1 MLNERKLTEREL
13 DQRKSALKGLLSNK
27 RALVRKYGKDA
38 EKVMY
43 GIATKQAKNKVE
55 SMDKEKIREYIKQ
68 ALLRKEGFVDTAP
81 LGEPESGQEVDV
93 DTGFSGRADYGA
105 EDKYLGGED
114 EVEMASAN
122 TPVVPRGQTFLPGVP
137 TPKMEEEDLNE
148 AERAADKFNVNV
160 FGYQTKYYKV
170 CPGAKAFM
178 DKVVAGDY
186 GDMSQRQN
194 EVIRI
199 AKLHDLLFI
208 REIKALK
215 DPVYA
220 SQIIPQAEYIVEEIK
235 DNVKILGMPLA
246 DVGYL
251 DNHIEIIKDAAKKV
265 NEVEKPSVDVTS
277 SVLKKINANVNTPKT
292 MAKAILDF
300 IDQVDDNE
308 SEAIMKNPK
317 LKMGLKYIK
326 DLADEKDKP
335 GAVSEGHGLG
345 QKDLETIESLRNQIE
360 QGSLDGKKRDEYV
373 KVLNFL
379 IKSNILQDKT
389 KDLSKGKVNEQYD
402 ENDIDMA
409 INDLRNAADEIEA
422 AGEDAREIVR
432 QYFPNELSRLDAY
445 GAFSGVYSANR
456 YDVTLGRFIDRLE
469 EEGYEIED
477 GVAYVNEG
485 HMMSMDDLDIGH
497 IDNEPHM
504 LKKELARAGQMIQM
518 LYRAV
523 DKYDGKG
530 EVDFPQWWQ
539 KKIIQANAML
549 DSAFDYIDG
558 EEMVAKIDAM
568 IDNMDAVEVDID
580 VVSEKEDVKKR
591 LEAEKAIR
599 QTLKDE
605 GGAAGLKPLVK
616 AVKKFGFNK
625 DEVVKLLKKIV
636 KVDKHK
642 HGDYILTPINEKELT
657 KSDKNSLKKIEKELR
672 KASQSHRS
680 QSKALAKSTKA
691 HKSQADRISKLVREK
706 LTKKSDVGDFVDD
719 FTKSKAKQF
728 RGKSKKKKK
737 EMAVAAYLAKQNA

>member
-1 MLNERKLTEREL
+1 MLNERKLSENELEQREIV
-13 DQRKSALKGLLSNK
+13 LKGLLKNK
-27 RALVRKYGKDA
+27 QALVKKYGKDA

-43 GIATKQAKNKVE
+43 GIATKQAKKKVE
-55 SMDKEKIREYIKQ
+55 NMNLDNLKELIKKSLQ
-68 ALLRKEGFVDTAP
+68 
-81 LGEPESGQEVDV
+81 QEETTNI
-93 DTGFSGRADYGA
+93 DTGFSGRADYGE
-105 EDKYLGGED
+105 EDRALGRED
-114 EVEMASAN
+114 ELEM
-122 TPVVPRGQTFLPGVP
+122 RGL
-137 TPKMEEEDLNE
+137 EE

-208 REIKALK
+208 RELKALK

-220 SQIIPQAEYIVEEIK
+220 SQVIPQAEYIVEEIK
-235 DNVKILGMPLA
+235 DNVRILGMPLA

-265 NEVEKPSVDVTS
+265 NEN
-277 SVLKKINANVNTPKT
+277 IN
-292 MAKAILDF
+292 
-300 IDQVDDNE
+300 
-308 SEAIMKNPK
+308 
-317 LKMGLKYIK
+317 
-326 DLADEKDKP
+326 
-335 GAVSEGHGLG
+335 EGHGL
-345 QKDLETIESLRNQIE
+345 D
-360 QGSLDGKKRDEYV
+360 QGDIDFLQSFVDRMGFDKEPVDAKEFSKLKKIL
-373 KVLNFL
+373 KFI

-389 KDLSKGKVNEQYD
+389 RDLSKGKVNEQYS
-402 ENDIDMA
+402 EEEIDDAVM
-409 INDLRNAADEIEA
+409 DLRDIVDNIEQKE
-422 AGEDAREIVR
+422 GEARDIVR
-432 QYFPNELSRLDAY
+432 LYFPNELSRLDGY
-445 GAFSGVYSANR
+445 GAFSNMYSANR
-456 YDVTLGRFIDRLE
+456 FDVTLGGFIDRLE

-485 HMMSMDDLDIGH
+485 HMMSMDDLDVGH

-523 DKYDGKG
+523 DKYDGQG

-568 IDNMDAVEVDID
+568 IDKMDSVEVDID
-580 VVSEKEDVKKR
+580 VVSEEEDVKKR

-642 HGDYILTPINEKELT
+642 HGDYILTPINEKELS
-657 KSDKNSLKKIEKELR
+657 KRDIKGLKKVSKQLKGAV
-672 KASQSHRS
+672 KAHDS
-680 QSKALAKSTKA
+680 QSKAIDKALKEDDIPTSVMLKVNNKVKNVKSAAQAMLDFFNQLKDKESVDFEQNAKFKIALDKFEELANVEDEEPA
-691 HKSQADRISKLVREK
+691 VAEK
-706 LTKKSDVGDFVDD
+706 LTKRSKVDDFVDD
-719 FTKSKAKQF
+719 FKKSDAKQF
-728 RGKSKKKKK
+728 KGKSQEKRRK
-737 EMAVAAYLAKQNA
+737 MAVAAYLAKQNDK

>member
-1 MLNERKLTEREL
+1 MLNERKLSENELEQREIV
-13 DQRKSALKGLLSNK
+13 LKGLLKNK
-27 RALVRKYGKDA
+27 QALVKKYGKDA

-43 GIATKQAKNKVE
+43 GIATKQSKKRVE
-55 SMDKEKIREYIKQ
+55 NMNLDNLKELIKKSLQ
-68 ALLRKEGFVDTAP
+68 
-81 LGEPESGQEVDV
+81 QEETTNI
-93 DTGFSGRADYGA
+93 DTGFSGRADYGE
-105 EDKYLGGED
+105 EDRALGRED
-114 EVEMASAN
+114 ELEM
-122 TPVVPRGQTFLPGVP
+122 RGL
-137 TPKMEEEDLNE
+137 EE

-208 REIKALK
+208 RELKALK

-220 SQIIPQAEYIVEEIK
+220 SQVIPQAEYIVEEIK
-235 DNVKILGMPLA
+235 DNVRILGMPLA

-265 NEVEKPSVDVTS
+265 NEN
-277 SVLKKINANVNTPKT
+277 IN
-292 MAKAILDF
+292 
-300 IDQVDDNE
+300 
-308 SEAIMKNPK
+308 
-317 LKMGLKYIK
+317 
-326 DLADEKDKP
+326 
-335 GAVSEGHGLG
+335 EGHGL
-345 QKDLETIESLRNQIE
+345 D
-360 QGSLDGKKRDEYV
+360 QGDIDFLQSFVDRMGFDKEPVDAKEFSKLKKIL
-373 KVLNFL
+373 KFI

-389 KDLSKGKVNEQYD
+389 RDLSKGKVNEQYS
-402 ENDIDMA
+402 EEEIDDAVM
-409 INDLRNAADEIEA
+409 DLRDIVDNIEQKE
-422 AGEDAREIVR
+422 GEARDIVR
-432 QYFPNELSRLDAY
+432 LYFPNELSRLDGY
-445 GAFSGVYSANR
+445 GAFSNMYSANR
-456 YDVTLGRFIDRLE
+456 YDVTLGGFIDRLE
-469 EEGYEIED
+469 EEGFEIED

-485 HMMSMDDLDIGH
+485 HMMKGDDLDVGH

-523 DKYDGKG
+523 DKYDGQG

-568 IDNMDAVEVDID
+568 IDKMDSVEVDID
-580 VVSEKEDVKKR
+580 VVSEEEDVKKR

-616 AVKKFGFNK
+616 AVKKFGFSK

-642 HGDYILTPINEKELT
+642 HGDYILTPINEKELS
-657 KSDKNSLKKIEKELR
+657 KRDIKGLKKVSKQLKGAV
-672 KASQSHRS
+672 KAHDS
-680 QSKALAKSTKA
+680 QSKAIDKAIKEDDIPTSVMLKVNNKVKNVKSAAQAMLDFFNQLKDKESVDFEKNAKFKIALDKFEELANVEDEESA
-691 HKSQADRISKLVREK
+691 VAEK
-706 LTKKSDVGDFVDD
+706 LTKRSKVDDFVDD
-719 FTKSKAKQF
+719 FKKSDAKQF
-728 RGKSKKKKK
+728 KGKSQEKRRK
-737 EMAVAAYLAKQNA
+737 MAVAAYLAKQNDK